1 MKVKAQVRVDGISDT
16 KQVTDKFRKREL
28 IVKQEGITYDNFFV
42 LQLIN
47 DMCDRVESDK
57 IGVGDKL
64 SVECELQGKMWN
76 PKDGGEPRVFMN
88 LNVREMLVMS
98 RAVIVPEPIAPVD
111 MDYGQ
116 GSTPAEEDDLPF

>member
-1 MKVKAQVRVDGISDT
+1 MKVKAQVRVDGINDT

-47 DMCDRVESDK
+47 DMCDKVESDK
-57 IGVGDKL
+57 IKVGDKL
-64 SVECELQGKMWN
+64 SVECELQGKKWN
-76 PKDGGEPRVFMN
+76 PKDGGETRVFMN

-98 RAVIVPEPIAPVD
+98 RAAIVPEPIAPVD

-116 GSTPAEEDDLPF
+116 GSTTTEEDNLPF